1 MQKSRYYQDI
11 YCENA
16 DGSLNPD
23 HQRILNFSDPL
34 IVCSYA
40 LDSKNKKILGE
51 IADQIVIHFIDL
63 LMEAHG
69 GKVDPHKDL
78 KLITPHQ
85 LNVYATELIREMK
98 NDSSAII

>member
-11 YCENA
+11 YTQNA
-16 DGSLNPD
+16 DGTLNAD

-40 LDSKNKKILGE
+40 LDTSNKKILGE
-51 IADQIVIHFIDL
+51 IADKIVLHFIDL

-69 GKVDPHKDL
+69 GRVDPHKDL
-78 KLITPHQ
+78 KVITPHQ
-85 LNVYATELIREMK
+85 LNVYATELIMEIK
-98 NDSSAII
+98 K